1 MDFSEY
7 KPNIRLADKY
17 EKIEEWFCDYCNAD
31 QVYVGDGRMMCAEL
45 DCDNFFGKD
54 DIVEHMTGSYA
65 DMNDLN
71 GHQVEER
78 INEFDSRLFNII
90 MSEDSEKKIE
100 DLIDSYKGS
109 WAYATTDQLIEE
121 LEQVYRNGV
130 KGLTQMDYHEIIR
143 EWNEYQIK
151 DVKII
156 SNHQFDYFEEQD
168 EKDYGDRI

>member
-7 KPNIRLADKY
+7 KPKKELADKY

-54 DIVEHMTGSYA
+54 DMVEHMTGSYA

-78 INEFDSRLFNII
+78 INEFDQRLFNII
-90 MSEDSEKKIE
+90 MSGDAEKKIE

-121 LEQVYRNGV
+121 LEQVYRDGV
-130 KGLTQMDYHEIIR
+130 LGFTQMDYHEILTL
-143 EWNEYQIK
+143 WNEYQT
-151 DVKII
+151 
-156 SNHQFDYFEEQD
+156 ED

>member
-7 KPNIRLADKY
+7 KPKKELADKY

-54 DIVEHMTGSYA
+54 DMVEHMTGSYA

-78 INEFDSRLFNII
+78 INEFDQRLFNII
-90 MSEDSEKKIE
+90 MSGDGEKKIE

-109 WAYATTDQLIEE
+109 WAYATNDQLIEE
-121 LEQVYRNGV
+121 LEQVYRDGV
-130 KGLTQMDYHEIIR
+130 LGFTQMDYHEILTL
-143 EWNEYQIK
+143 WNEYQ
-151 DVKII
+151 V
-156 SNHQFDYFEEQD
+156 ED

>member
-109 WAYATTDQLIEE
+109 WAYATNDQLIEE
-121 LEQVYRNGV
+121 LEQVYRNGI
-130 KGLTQMDYHEIIR
+130 KGLTQMDYHEIVR
-143 EWNEYQIK
+143 EWNEYQI
-151 DVKII
+151 
-156 SNHQFDYFEEQD
+156 ED

>member
-7 KPNIRLADKY
+7 KPKKELADKY

-54 DIVEHMTGSYA
+54 DMVEHMTGSYA

-78 INEFDSRLFNII
+78 INEFDQRLFNII
-90 MSEDSEKKIE
+90 MSGDGEKKIE

-121 LEQVYRNGV
+121 LEQVYRDGV
-130 KGLTQMDYHEIIR
+130 LGFTQMDYHEILTL
-143 EWNEYQIK
+143 WNEYQT
-151 DVKII
+151 
-156 SNHQFDYFEEQD
+156 ED

>member
-17 EKIEEWFCDYCNAD
+17 EKIKEWFCDYCNAD

-109 WAYATTDQLIEE
+109 WAYATNDQLIEE
-121 LEQVYRNGV
+121 LEQVYRNGI
-130 KGLTQMDYHEIIR
+130 KGLTQMDYHEIVR
-143 EWNEYQIK
+143 EWNEYQI
-151 DVKII
+151 
-156 SNHQFDYFEEQD
+156 ED

>member
-7 KPNIRLADKY
+7 KPKKELADKY

-54 DIVEHMTGSYA
+54 DMVEHMTGSYA

-78 INEFDSRLFNII
+78 INEFDQRLFNII
-90 MSEDSEKKIE
+90 MSGDAEKKIE

-109 WAYATTDQLIEE
+109 WAYATNDQLIEE
-121 LEQVYRNGV
+121 LEQVYRDGV
-130 KGLTQMDYHEIIR
+130 LGFTQMDYHEILTL
-143 EWNEYQIK
+143 WNEYQI
-151 DVKII
+151 
-156 SNHQFDYFEEQD
+156 ED

>member
-7 KPNIRLADKY
+7 KPKKELADKY

-54 DIVEHMTGSYA
+54 DMVEHMTGSYA

-71 GHQVEER
+71 SHQVEER
-78 INEFDSRLFNII
+78 INEFDQRLFNII
-90 MSEDSEKKIE
+90 MRGDSEKKIE

-109 WAYATTDQLIEE
+109 WAYATNDQLIEE
-121 LEQVYRNGV
+121 LEQVYRDGV
-130 KGLTQMDYHEIIR
+130 LGFTQMDYHEILTL
-143 EWNEYQIK
+143 WNEYQT
-151 DVKII
+151 
-156 SNHQFDYFEEQD
+156 ED

>member
-7 KPNIRLADKY
+7 KPKKELADKY

-54 DIVEHMTGSYA
+54 DMVEHMTGSYA

-78 INEFDSRLFNII
+78 INEFDQRLFNII
-90 MSEDSEKKIE
+90 MSGDAEKKIE

-109 WAYATTDQLIEE
+109 WAYATNDQLIEE
-121 LEQVYRNGV
+121 LEQVYRDGV
-130 KGLTQMDYHEIIR
+130 LGFTQMDYHEILTL
-143 EWNEYQIK
+143 WNEYQVEDK
-151 DVKII
+151 
-156 SNHQFDYFEEQD
+156 
-168 EKDYGDRI
+168 KDYGDRI

>member
-7 KPNIRLADKY
+7 KPKKELADKY

-65 DMNDLN
+65 DMNDLD

-78 INEFDSRLFNII
+78 INEFDQRLFNII
-90 MSEDSEKKIE
+90 MREDSEKKIE
-100 DLIDSYKGS
+100 EILDNYLGS
-109 WAYATTDQLIEE
+109 WAYATNDQLIEE
-121 LEQVYRNGV
+121 LSMVYLE
-130 KGLTQMDYHEIIR
+130 GLTGLRHMDYNEIVK
-143 EWNEYQIK
+143 EWNEYQ
-151 DVKII
+151 V
-156 SNHQFDYFEEQD
+156 ED

>member
-7 KPNIRLADKY
+7 KPKKELADKY

-54 DIVEHMTGSYA
+54 DMVEHMTGSYA

-78 INEFDSRLFNII
+78 INEFDQRLFNII
-90 MSEDSEKKIE
+90 MRGDSEKKIE

-109 WAYATTDQLIEE
+109 WAYATNDQLIEE
-121 LEQVYRNGV
+121 LEQVYRDGV
-130 KGLTQMDYHEIIR
+130 LGFTQMDYHEILTL
-143 EWNEYQIK
+143 WNEYQI
-151 DVKII
+151 
-156 SNHQFDYFEEQD
+156 ED

>member
-7 KPNIRLADKY
+7 KPKKELADKY

-109 WAYATTDQLIEE
+109 WAYATNDQLIEE

-143 EWNEYQIK
+143 EWNEYQ
-151 DVKII
+151 V
-156 SNHQFDYFEEQD
+156 ED

>member
-7 KPNIRLADKY
+7 KPKKELADKY

-54 DIVEHMTGSYA
+54 DMVEHMTGSYA

-78 INEFDSRLFNII
+78 INEFDQRLFNII
-90 MSEDSEKKIE
+90 MSGDAEKKIE

-109 WAYATTDQLIEE
+109 WAYATNDQLIEE
-121 LEQVYRNGV
+121 LEQVYRDGV
-130 KGLTQMDYHEIIR
+130 LGFTQMDYHEILTL
-143 EWNEYQIK
+143 WNEYQT
-151 DVKII
+151 
-156 SNHQFDYFEEQD
+156 ED

>member
-7 KPNIRLADKY
+7 KPKKELADKY

-54 DIVEHMTGSYA
+54 DMVEHMTGSYA

-78 INEFDSRLFNII
+78 INEFDQRLFNII
-90 MSEDSEKKIE
+90 MSGDAEKKIE

-109 WAYATTDQLIEE
+109 WAYATNDQLIEE

-143 EWNEYQIK
+143 EWNEYQ
-151 DVKII
+151 V
-156 SNHQFDYFEEQD
+156 ED

>member
-7 KPNIRLADKY
+7 KPKKELADKY

-54 DIVEHMTGSYA
+54 DMVEHMTGSYA

-78 INEFDSRLFNII
+78 INEFDQRLFNII
-90 MSEDSEKKIE
+90 MSGDGEKKIE

-109 WAYATTDQLIEE
+109 WAYATNDQLIEE

-143 EWNEYQIK
+143 EWNEYQ
-151 DVKII
+151 V
-156 SNHQFDYFEEQD
+156 ED

>member
-109 WAYATTDQLIEE
+109 WAYATNDQLIEE
-121 LEQVYRNGV
+121 LEMLYRNGV
-130 KGLTQMDYHEIIR
+130 KGLTQMDYHEIVR
-143 EWNEYQIK
+143 EWNEYQVEDK
-151 DVKII
+151 
-156 SNHQFDYFEEQD
+156 
-168 EKDYGDRI
+168 KDYGDRI